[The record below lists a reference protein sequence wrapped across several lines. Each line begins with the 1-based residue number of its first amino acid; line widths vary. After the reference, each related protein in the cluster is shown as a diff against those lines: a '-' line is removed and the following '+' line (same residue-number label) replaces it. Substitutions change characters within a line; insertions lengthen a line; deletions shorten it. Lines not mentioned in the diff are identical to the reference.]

1 MLQPMVRAGDT
12 RAAGLLGILMLYG
25 KGISTDSLEGMRL
38 IRVSAEDGNP
48 SAQGVLAYAHLTG
61 EGAAKDRTAAR
72 HLAELSAGKSDEVG
86 QYVLARIK
94 LSESSAESR
103 ATGAD
108 LLQKS
113 AAQGLPIAQYDL
125 GKFLLLG
132 WVVAKDLK
140 AGSELLAQGAR
151 HAQHL
156 RLRAELIK
164 SLAPMFDA
172 FVQKKAVLE
181 CSGIMCGGR
190 WGANRT
196 DARYF
201 YNNELWPEL
210 AAVVLKAGIPLDQTY
225 FYLGRAAEGMGF
237 LEAASSYYALVPGAT
252 SCRLFLNNCDGI
264 EPSVESRVR
273 LTLVEQQHQAE
284 RAEETARLARAAQ
297 DTEALRRRA
306 EEQSLQ

>member
-25 KGISTDSLEGMRL
+25 KGITTDSVEGMRL
-38 IRVSAEDGNP
+38 IRVSAADDNP
-48 SAQGVLAYAHLTG
+48 SAQGLLAYAHLTG
-61 EGAAKDRTAAR
+61 EGATKDRTAAR

-94 LSESSAESR
+94 LSESSPESR
-103 ATGAD
+103 AAGAD

-132 WVVAKDLK
+132 WVVARDVK
-140 AGSELLAQGAR
+140 AGTELMAQGAG

-164 SLAPMFDA
+164 SLAPKFDA
-172 FVQKKAVLE
+172 FVQKKVVLE
-181 CSGIMCGGR
+181 CSGCGWR
-190 WGANRT
+190 WGANRA
-196 DARYF
+196 DAKYF
-201 YNNELWPEL
+201 YTNELWPEL
-210 AAVVLKAGIPLDQTY
+210 AAVVLKEGLPLDQTY

-237 LEAASSYYALVPGAT
+237 LEAASSYYALVPGSK

-264 EPSVESRVR
+264 EPSVETRVR
-273 LTLVEQQHQAE
+273 LALVEQQRQAE

-297 DTEALRRRA
+297 DTEAIHRQA
-306 EEQSLQ
+306 EEQSPQ